1 MLGIRKVLFSSLES
15 NFNNKLVL
23 LRNNI
28 WGQIFTKEGFVNSVQ
43 AIVTFHFL
51 DQNKNYVVGV
61 SKKSRLT
68 EYVVE
73 LNP

>member
-1 MLGIRKVLFSSLES
+1 M
-15 NFNNKLVL
+15 
-23 LRNNI
+23 
-28 WGQIFTKEGFVNSVQ
+28 NSVQ

-61 SKKSRLT
+61 SKSRLT